1 MQGESVLVI
10 DDSPTILKLVEMTL
24 AKAGYR
30 VSTADCGEDGILA
43 ATEHPPDLLLLDY
56 LLPDLNGDDVCR
68 AISGNMVLS
77 TVPVIIMSAKGE
89 EVSASFSSIVGVVDV
104 LPKPFSPD
112 ALLAV
117 VTHALEEHPRQNK
130 AETKTEHQDMVDLF
144 ATVEKETPAG
154 QPIGPDG
161 AALVADL
168 AVVSIADVLLL
179 LQDRLHTG
187 MLRLAGQDAS
197 IEIWVHQGR
206 VDFAGARGV
215 ADEFLLG
222 HFLVRAGLIEHAK
235 LVEVLEQRRVAPTGD
250 LLGADLCKRGLLKE
264 SELKSAMAQ
273 QTTALV
279 FEGLRWGEGRLTFH
293 PKAELSPAAQEA
305 SLGLP
310 IDGIIMQGLRRVDEW
325 RLIGHEINNFDMVF
339 VRNEDKIASFD
350 AQRLLHDEA
359 LVLDMVNGKNN
370 VRDIVR
376 QSKLGS
382 YDVTQVLF
390 RLLRCK
396 LIRRRVAPMVD

>member
-1 MQGESVLVI
+1 MQDERILVI

-89 EVSASFSSIVGVVDV
+89 EVSANFSSIVGVVDV

-117 VTHALEEHPRQNK
+117 VAHALEKHPRQRK
-130 AETKTEHQDMVDLF
+130 AETKAEHQDMVDLF
-144 ATVEKETPAG
+144 ATVEKEKPVG

-168 AVVSIADVLLL
+168 AVVSIADILLL
-179 LQDRLHTG
+179 LQDRLLTG

-222 HFLVRAGLIEHAK
+222 HFLVRAGLLEHAK
-235 LVEVLEQRRVAPTGD
+235 LVEVLEQRRAAPTGE

-264 SELKSAMAQ
+264 GELKSAMAQ

-279 FEGLRWGEGRLTFH
+279 FEGLRWAEGRLSFH
-293 PKAELSPAAQEA
+293 PKSELSPAAREA

-325 RLIGHEINNFDMVF
+325 RVIGHEISNFDMVF

-350 AQRLLHDEA
+350 AQRLLNEEA
-359 LVLDMVNGKNN
+359 LILEMVNGKNS

-382 YDVTQVLF
+382 YDVNQVLF

>member
-1 MQGESVLVI
+1 MQGESILVI

-43 ATEHPPDLLLLDY
+43 ATERVPDLLLLDY

-68 AISGNMVLS
+68 AISGNMALS

-89 EVSASFSSIVGVVDV
+89 EVSANFSNIVGVVDV

-112 ALLAV
+112 ALLTV
-117 VTHALEEHPRQNK
+117 VTHTLEKHPRQRK
-130 AETKTEHQDMVDLF
+130 AEAKVDHQEIVDLF
-144 ATVEKETPAG
+144 ATVDKEKPAG
-154 QPIGPDG
+154 LPIGPDG

-168 AVVSIADVLLL
+168 AVVSIADILLL
-179 LQDRLHTG
+179 MQDRLHTG

-206 VDFAGARGV
+206 IDFAGARGV

-222 HFLVRAGLIEHAK
+222 HFLVRGGMIEHAK
-235 LVEVLEQRRVAPTGD
+235 LVEVLEQRRAATTNE

-264 SELKSAMAQ
+264 PELKTAMAQ

-279 FEGLRWGEGRLTFH
+279 FEGLRWGEGRLSFH
-293 PKAELSPAAQEA
+293 PKTEISPAAREA
-305 SLGLP
+305 GLGLP

-325 RLIGHEINNFDMVF
+325 RVIGREISNFDMVF
-339 VRNEDKIASFD
+339 VRSEDKIAGFD
-350 AQRLLHDEA
+350 AQRLLHEEA
-359 LVLDMVNGKNN
+359 LILELVNGKNS